1 METKLSQEEM
11 KYKQQLGYTQG
22 LVVSSMGKSG
32 GLALLWK
39 PETKV
44 VVQGFSRQHIDAH
57 ITCNKTGTKW
67 RLTSFYVQPDTIKQE
82 ETWSILESLS
92 RTNQLSWLCIED
104 YNEIISQSEKS
115 GGRLRSS
122 RQLDR
127 FRRAINLCG
136 FTTWALLVHRS
147 LGLKLIALKAA

>member
-1 METKLSQEEM
+1 M
-11 KYKQQLGYTQG
+11 KYKKQQLGYTQG

-44 VVQGFSRQHIDAH
+44 VVQGFSRWHIDAH
-57 ITCNKTGTKW
+57 ITCNTTGSKW
-67 RLTSFYVQPDTIKQE
+67 RLTSFYVQPDTSKQE

-92 RTNQLSWLCIED
+92 QKKQLSWLCIED

-115 GGRLRSS
+115 GGKLRPS

-127 FRRAINLCG
+127 FCRAINLCG
-136 FTTWALLVHRS
+136 FTN
-147 LGLKLIALKAA
+147 